1 MKTIIMALAATTAL
15 AAASP
20 AAAQYGGGYA
30 QLRTD
35 QLQGQLRAGIQ
46 SGAIDRVEAV
56 SLRNQLGQLTRLE
69 RQYSQGGFTIRE
81 RSDLQNRMT
90 SLRQEIAM
98 AARNGGGRYDRD
110 PRYGDAGYGRDCPP
124 GLDRRDNGCLPPG
137 QVGRDDGNGRWSEE
151 GQYARGGQMMD
162 ANRDGYDDR
171 DLNRDRRID
180 DREWQTA
187 GTRYGSNVGYD
198 RDDRDDRDERYADRD
213 TRRDGIGGVI
223 DDVLGR
229 GGLQVG
235 QRASAD
241 LGGVPYAYRDQYR
254 DGNGVYYRSD
264 NRAIYQIDARSGTVL
279 RIYALNR

>member
-35 QLQGQLRAGIQ
+35 QLQGQLQAGIQ
-46 SGAIDRVEAV
+46 SGAIDRFEAV
-56 SLRNQLGQLTRLE
+56 SLRNQLRQLTWLE
-69 RQYSQGGFTIRE
+69 RRYSQGGFTMRE
-81 RSDLQNRMT
+81 RADLQNRMT
-90 SLRQEIAM
+90 SLRQAIGI
-98 AARNGGGRYDRD
+98 AARSGAGRYDRD
-110 PRYGDAGYGRDCPP
+110 PRYGDASDARD
-124 GLDRRDNGCLPPG
+124 
-137 QVGRDDGNGRWSEE
+137 GRWSDED
-151 GQYARGGQMMD
+151 QLARGETVD
-162 ANRDGYDDR
+162 RNRDGYDDR

-187 GTRYGSNVGYD
+187 GTRYGSNVG
-198 RDDRDDRDERYADRD
+198 DDRDERYADRD

-264 NRAIYQIDARSGTVL
+264 NRAIYQIDARSDTVL